1 MRIPFLD
8 RLRGGAADAPPR
20 PLPNT
25 YWVQPGRLLAGEYPG
40 AEENEEATVER
51 VRQLLAAGID
61 TFVDL
66 TMAGEQE
73 PYQPLLGPAVE
84 HHRLPIMD
92 HGLPRSPA
100 HMRDIIGLIDDA
112 LARGRSVYVHCRA
125 GIGRTGMVVGCHL
138 AASGRGGAEALAEL
152 NRLWRQSARS
162 AQWKRVPET
171 EEQRD
176 FVLEFAESLVDAE
189 LLLDADALAAARRL
203 RERFHGALFGLAA
216 GDALAAPTQL
226 GRPGAFVQ
234 VRDMLGGGPY
244 DLPRG
249 AWTDDTAMALCLA
262 QSLVE
267 ARGFDARDQLDRYAR
282 WQREGEPSATGQCVG
297 ITGSVAKALGTARW
311 RRQVYAGSHD
321 PALLEP
327 DPLVRAAPAA
337 MFFFADAGKAVQ
349 QAAEAARITCQ
360 APGVLAAT
368 RLFAAMVHAALSGA
382 SREAVLAPADSL
394 WRRADV
400 PPRLAAI
407 AAGSYRGRAPETL
420 SPGGDALDLLEAALW
435 AFDRHTSWRDGALAA
450 ANLGGHSDVIGALHG
465 QLAGAHLG
473 LASIPL
479 AWREALARRDLIEDV
494 ADQLL
499 ADAMV
504 GLGGES

>member
-1 MRIPFLD
+1 L
-8 RLRGGAADAPPR
+8 ANA
-20 PLPNT
+20 

-40 AEENEEATVER
+40 AEEDDEATADR
-51 VRQLLAAGID
+51 VARLLEAGID

-66 TMAGEQE
+66 TVEGERE
-73 PYQPLLGPAVE
+73 PYHALLGPAVE
-84 HHRLPIMD
+84 HHRLPIVD

-100 HMRDIIGLIDDA
+100 HMRDILGLIDDA
-112 LARGRSVYVHCRA
+112 LARGRSVYLHCRA
-125 GIGRTGMVVGCHL
+125 GIGRTGMVVACHL
-138 AASGRGGAEALAEL
+138 AATGRGGEEALAEL

-171 EEQRD
+171 DEQRD
-176 FVLEFAESLVDAE
+176 FVVEFAESLADTE
-189 LLLDADALAAARRL
+189 LLLDADALSAARRL

-226 GRPGAFVQ
+226 GRAGAFAP

-249 AWTDDTAMALCLA
+249 AWSDDTAMALCLG
-262 QSLVE
+262 QSLVG
-267 ARGFDARDQLDRYAR
+267 ARGFDARDQLERYAR

-297 ITGSVAKALGTARW
+297 ITGSVAKALGAARW

-321 PALLEP
+321 PSLLEP

-368 RLFAAMVHAALSGA
+368 RLFAAMLHAALSGA
-382 SREAVLAPADSL
+382 PRDAVLSPAESL

-407 AAGSYRGRAPETL
+407 AAGSFRGRTPETL
-420 SPGGDALDLLEAALW
+420 NPGGDALDLLEAALW
-435 AFDRHTSWRDGALAA
+435 AFDRHASWREGALAA
-450 ANLGGHSDVIGALHG
+450 VNLGGHADVIGALHG
-465 QLAGAHLG
+465 QLAGAHHG
-473 LASIPL
+473 LAAIPL
-479 AWREALARRDLIEDV
+479 AWREALARRELIEDL

-499 ADAMV
+499 ADAIV
-504 GLGGES
+504 GLGES